1 MKRDL
6 LDWELDDMYE
16 EYLSE
21 VFQPVSVCG
30 YEYEAGKV
38 LREVDPIAFRCGCA
52 DWLDNEIT
60 EGTIEEVDGK
70 YFLVQ

>member
-16 EYLSE
+16 EFLSE
-21 VFQPVSVCG
+21 AYPPVSICG
-30 YEYEAGKV
+30 YEYEAGKA
-38 LREVDPIAFRCGCA
+38 LRMVDPLAFRCGQS

-70 YFLVQ
+70 YFLVY